1 MFLSRAP
8 VSLRFFNQYR
18 LLLVYKIYC
27 KHSGSHGN
35 ICCSVSFPCLTVNR
49 VGNVILC
56 KNLWNLRCLL
66 AGWVGGRKR
75 FAPFSQPTSFS
86 IFIRF
91 FPEKIH
97 TENILPFL
105 IRTKRPPFL
114 NPLPYP
120 TPSPPSPVFW
130 EIPVYH
136 VEKLRPF
143 ISPPYLIKYLHIYGK
158 FTGNFHDFSKIP

>member
-91 FPEKIH
+91 LLEKNSH
-97 TENILPFL
+97 WKHPALFDQSQTTSLL
-105 IRTKRPPFL
+105 K
-114 NPLPYP
+114 
-120 TPSPPSPVFW
+120 PPSLPHP
-130 EIPVYH
+130 IPTLTRV
-136 VEKLRPF
+136 LRDPSVPCRKTSS
-143 ISPPYLIKYLHIYGK
+143 IH
-158 FTGNFHDFSKIP
+158 

>member
-8 VSLRFFNQYR
+8 VSLRFLNQYR

-35 ICCSVSFPCLTVNR
+35 IYCTVSFPCLTVNR

-66 AGWVGGRKR
+66 AGWVGGARDS
-75 FAPFSQPTSFS
+75 PPSSQPNSFS

-91 FPEKIH
+91 FSEKCH

-105 IRTKRPPFL
+105 IRCQTTFL
-114 NPLPYP
+114 LKLPSLPHPIP
-120 TPSPPSPVFW
+120 TLTRV
-130 EIPVYH
+130 
-136 VEKLRPF
+136 LRDPGV
-143 ISPPYLIKYLHIYGK
+143 PC
-158 FTGNFHDFSKIP
+158 SKTSSIH